1 MASQFQLPF
10 SRAGRSANPH
20 DAYLVL
26 VALAGLLVGGWLL
39 WLLRNEAATFSHA
52 DGTFW
57 LTFWL
62 LAACALPAEIV
73 RFPTWHRGGQAW
85 LTMSRPFVLALLV
98 GWGAPLAAPVFAVAS
113 VASDLI
119 DRKGPALRIAFN
131 AGQYVLCIAAAGAT
145 YTALGGER
153 SLALRHVPA
162 FLAATV
168 VLYMVNRLLVR
179 VAVALHNQHPMT
191 LSYLMTYNP
200 LIELAEGAV
209 QFSWVLVALLVAGH
223 RPLLVIMLAAPAP
236 VLFLFGRAAEQLQ
249 ALKARRRGPAG
260 ELGDLEQ
267 RGEAVLRMAELERVR
282 LAADLHDGPVQRI
295 QQLVR
300 QIQMVQANIA
310 AGNPNAAK
318 LLHQVEDEVTAESR
332 NLRGLVAELRPPVL
346 QRHGLAGALTHLAE
360 EFQTTCGIVCTVQA
374 DPAEGLSEEL
384 EVLLYRVTQEALTN
398 VARHAH
404 ASHVRVTVAVDDGVA
419 RLQVHDDGTGFDPQL
434 VQEDGHYGLALM
446 RERVELALGV
456 FQVDSMP
463 GRGGTTITVKV
474 QVQPA
479 S

>member
-1 MASQFQLPF
+1 MESPQLLF
-10 SRAGRSANPH
+10 SRAIRSASPF
-20 DAYLVL
+20 DTYLSL
-26 VALAGLLVGGWLL
+26 VALAGTAIGGWV
-39 WLLRNEAATFSHA
+39 LRDAATAF
-52 DGTFW
+52 DNVD
-57 LTFWL
+57 LTFWV
-62 LAACALPAEIV
+62 LAACALPAEMIRV
-73 RFPTWHRGGQAW
+73 TVWHQGSQRQ
-85 LTMSRPFVLALLV
+85 LTMSRPFVLALLI
-98 GWGAPLAAPVFAVAS
+98 GWGAPLAIVVFGTAS
-113 VASDLI
+113 IASDLLH
-119 DRKGPALRIAFN
+119 RKPALRVAFN
-131 AGQYVLCIAAAGAT
+131 AGQYVLVIAAADAI
-145 YTALGGER
+145 YLALGGDR
-153 SLALRHVPA
+153 TFTLTQVPA
-162 FLAATV
+162 FLAAAV
-168 VLYMVNRLLVR
+168 VIVEANRLLVG
-179 VAVALHNQHPMT
+179 VGAALRDQRPMT
-191 LSYLMTYNP
+191 IGLLSEYSAL
-200 LIELAEGAV
+200 ELVEEAV
-209 QFSWVLVALLVAGH
+209 QAGIVLAALLVAEH
-223 RPLLVIMLAAPAP
+223 SPILPLLLALPALP
-236 VLFLFGRAAEQLQ
+236 LFAFGRASERVQELM
-249 ALKARRRGPAG
+249 ARRRGRAG

-318 LLHQVEDEVTAESR
+318 LLHQVEEEVTAESR

-346 QRHGLAGALTHLAE
+346 QRRGLAGALTHLAE

-404 ASHVRVTVAVDDGVA
+404 ASHVRVTVAVDDGLA
-419 RLQVHDDGTGFDPQL
+419 RLQIHDDGTGFDPQL
-434 VQEDGHYGLALM
+434 VQEEGHYGLALM
-446 RERVELALGV
+446 RERVELARGV

>member
-1 MASQFQLPF
+1 MESPQLPF
-10 SRAGRSANPH
+10 SRAIRSASPF
-20 DAYLVL
+20 DTYLSL
-26 VALAGLLVGGWLL
+26 VALAGTAVGGWLL
-39 WLLRNEAATFSHA
+39 RDAATAF
-52 DGTFW
+52 DNVD
-57 LTFWL
+57 LTFWV
-62 LAACALPAEIV
+62 LAACALPAEVIRV
-73 RFPTWHRGGQAW
+73 TVWHQGSQRQ
-85 LTMSRPFVLALLV
+85 LTMSRPFVLAMLI
-98 GWGAPLAAPVFAVAS
+98 GWGAPLAILVFGAAS
-113 VASDLI
+113 VISDLI
-119 DRKGPALRIAFN
+119 HRKPALRVAFN
-131 AGQYVLCIAAAGAT
+131 AGQYVLVISAAGAI
-145 YTALGGER
+145 YLALGGDR
-153 SLALRHVPA
+153 TFTLTQVPA
-162 FLAATV
+162 FLAAAV
-168 VLYMVNRLLVR
+168 VIVEANRLLVG
-179 VAVALHNQHPMT
+179 VGAALRDQRPVT
-191 LSYLMTYNP
+191 IGLFSEYSAL
-200 LIELAEGAV
+200 ELVEEAV
-209 QFSWVLVALLVAGH
+209 QAGIVLAALLVAEH
-223 RPLLVIMLAAPAP
+223 SPILPLLLALPALP
-236 VLFLFGRAAEQLQ
+236 LFAFGRASERVQELM
-249 ALKARRRGPAG
+249 ARRRGRGG
-260 ELGDLEQ
+260 ELADLEQ

-310 AGNPNAAK
+310 AGNPDAAK

-374 DPAEGLSEEL
+374 CTVEGLFSEEL

-419 RLQVHDDGTGFDPQL
+419 RLQIHDDGTGFDPQL

-446 RERVELALGV
+446 RERVELARGV